1 MNNRGN
7 LKFIV
12 DNGLVILYNSCLSSN
27 IDYEDR
33 FLKISGEFRNN
44 RKKLKIRNE
53 HVRQLKTEIINDDIL
68 SNVQ

>member
-7 LKFIV
+7 LKIIV

>member
-1 MNNRGN
+1 M
-7 LKFIV
+7 
-12 DNGLVILYNSCLSSN
+12 
-27 IDYEDR
+27 
-33 FLKISGEFRNN
+33 KISGEFRNN

>member
-33 FLKISGEFRNN
+33 FLNICGEFRNN

>member
-12 DNGLVILYNSCLSSN
+12 DNGLVILYNSCLSSI